1 MSSAEKTAISDFV
14 TSGKGLFFTGDYI
27 HLDFPKYNDVSQIF
41 GFTFNCQYIDYIPIG
56 NSVGAYPEPYWLNY
70 YTYAPVYEFQS
81 YYPPAPAHLILNR
94 EPYNGYS
101 WFYNESHEIF
111 NGIDSVLLM
120 GAGYLT
126 PKTFGVAALKTHPLT
141 SRPSDYGARIGF
153 PLVVVREH
161 GNGRV
166 MISADSNAF
175 TNNGFLQAAAANI
188 QNSAFA
194 LNIFNWLA
202 KGSAHQTEVSV
213 TPYPSLLMIDSS
225 GTGTGI
231 TFRASSS
238 DAGTIAFTLASGT
251 EEWALGDVTTSE
263 EGLGH
268 VAKLSWWGQLPTS
281 DPDEY
286 LIASPGTYLV
296 KAEINGS
303 VATASITVTHV
314 EASVVGVGAWMKD
327 SKDPAAVIPTNIQPE
342 YCPVVSWEQMAF
354 FPIGYFSALSVSD
367 PVNIVSG
374 NYLHSC
380 VDISLQAR
388 LSIVLARIYNSLDSN
403 IGIFGRGWSSP
414 FTSHLEIQGSN
425 IIFVNSDGSRIRF
438 IKTGTIFEADKNVE
452 LGLSYSNDT
461 GIYTLSHPHGSQWSF
476 DSDGRIIN
484 MVKSCCGSGISDSI
498 RFAYDDSDKLTKV
511 SGANGQYL
519 DFFYNIEGRV
529 ISVTDSTGRG
539 IAYEYD
545 SQQNLVAFSDTMG
558 RRTDYLWDDDGL
570 MSKVTLPGN
579 KATQIFYTNNR
590 VIKIIEPDNSTS
602 EFAWATDTYQ
612 LTLTDPLANTHIYR
626 FSPAWRLIGYELNGT
641 NSTISSRGF
650 VSDGLALTGMTDSMG
665 YTTSYTYD
673 SDGLIQSSTDKLGN
687 ISTIEWHQTLH
698 KLTRKTDA
706 LGRSWS
712 YEWCARG
719 NLIRE
724 TDPAGNI
731 TRCTYDSHNNRT
743 SKTDPLGRVTRY
755 VYDSTGNYLIQTI
768 DAMGGISSFTY
779 DLRGNMLTSTDA
791 LGRTTVYQYDL
802 LDRLVKTTYPD
813 GRYTQVIYDEAGN
826 IASRKDNLNRTTAYT
841 YDAAGRMLSTT
852 RPDGS
857 VLSHAYDASG
867 RKISSTD
874 ALGRITGYEYDA
886 LDNLV
891 KVTYPDQ
898 SCQTYV
904 YDTEKRLISSSD
916 ELGNVIAYEYDPMGR
931 MLATIDPA
939 GARYESTY
947 DVAGRKVAARDP
959 LGRTTTWTYDVLD
972 RVTKTAAPDQTFS
985 LNSYDAVG
993 NLLISTNALNQQTV
1007 YEYDALNRQIKTTR
1021 PGGAQFVTAYDAAG
1035 QVVSETDALGNTTSY
1050 SYDAG
1055 GRRVATTR
1063 ADGKQFISVYDTVG
1077 RLVKTIDPLN
1087 ASSTVSYDI
1096 MDRASSETD
1105 ALGRTTR
1112 YEYDAGG
1119 KRIAKID
1126 PIGRRRLYGYDTRDR
1141 LTTEV
1146 DAEGRMVSHAYD
1158 AAGRKTGLTDGA
1170 GRIWRWVYDAVGR
1183 VIAEIDPL
1191 GHQVKSSYD
1200 LAGNPVLKTNARNQ
1214 ATGYEY
1220 DLMNRLVKV
1229 NYPDAT
1235 IATFSYDAL
1244 GRELVRSGAA
1254 GAVEKSYDLAGN
1266 LVSEKFINHNK
1277 AWNYSFDMMGNRIQA
1292 ISPENE
1298 TFRYVYDR
1306 LYRLTVLETGKASE
1320 KVAYAYDALG
1330 RNIETVRADSTT
1342 ANKFDAAGQLLEM
1355 KHYRLV
1361 LDKDCGKH
1369 KKGKKNEPAYKEEI
1383 LALRQYAYDL
1393 SGNRVSMTDEDG
1405 KITVYA
1411 YDASNWLKQVDYPG
1425 NQRVSYTYNDA
1436 GDRLSEQTGSNPAVQ
1451 YAYDAAGRMI
1461 GRGSES
1467 FSYDADGNMLT
1478 DAVATYTWNSDNRL
1492 VRVEKTLDACK
1503 HDKYRHGF
1511 GYGHLKHGKETTLYE
1526 EYSYLPEDW
1535 RRVSRKSGKYEQNF
1549 KNRGFCRDN
1558 EEETFVSVY
1567 DGDDESQEYQLST
1580 SKAGRRN
1587 KKETLRLNLLR
1598 EFIGGPVADDLEHT
1612 RYNRLSLSMLKDG
1625 LSSTIAITGREAKV
1639 LADIDYDAWGN
1650 FCNQGKDS
1658 DLPCRH
1664 GDFDDYLDRFENT
1677 RGFGSAAH
1685 NKKAFGKYFADRLT
1699 PYLYTGRRYSNFTS
1713 QYFNRNRYYSPA
1725 LGRFTSKD
1733 PIGFNGGMNLYR
1745 YADNNPVLFTDPWG
1759 NISVSVTTAT
1769 SLYKSGSFTW
1779 SKSHKF
1785 EISDLPSMNPN
1796 EICPKYCVVQ
1806 WFKGTAR
1813 FADNTFFEVKKLYDQ
1828 DNQPIDK
1835 DFWRVDSKDTNPIYG
1850 NTYGKVIFPG
1860 YQLGNNWYDTVSINL
1875 FPFALSKYP
1884 LDYNLKWATAI
1895 YELSDIEGK
1904 SIADLNS
1911 NPVQYLARIDPLIV
1925 KVNWHLHLKFT
1936 SATTAPSVLS
1946 EYP

>member
-1 MSSAEKTAISDFV
+1 MSRKQNLRRILALTAIFV
-14 TSGKGLFFTGDYI
+14 FLLSIQAFSFVHVAGTWEQCDNPDYKSRVYVAQGTNGDILSLHGYVLYYYSYYDYFRTNDWVCPEYGKPFLWNLVITQKHNFVIYRDGPFPATCTVNFTAANASEACYVLFSEVQNEFTTASGQLRR
-27 HLDFPKYNDVSQIF
+27 VSVDAL
-41 GFTFNCQYIDYIPIG
+41 IDNGPPPQPPADEPPSYASRG
-56 NSVGAYPEPYWLNY
+56 NSSPPSGDPKDP
-70 YTYAPVYEFQS
+70 TDGIAP
-81 YYPPAPAHLILNR
+81 PPPPPPPDKKCPPPN
-94 EPYNGYS
+94 
-101 WFYNESHEIF
+101 
-111 NGIDSVLLM
+111 
-120 GAGYLT
+120 
-126 PKTFGVAALKTHPLT
+126 
-141 SRPSDYGARIGF
+141 
-153 PLVVVREH
+153 
-161 GNGRV
+161 
-166 MISADSNAF
+166 
-175 TNNGFLQAAAANI
+175 
-188 QNSAFA
+188 
-194 LNIFNWLA
+194 
-202 KGSAHQTEVSV
+202 
-213 TPYPSLLMIDSS
+213 
-225 GTGTGI
+225 
-231 TFRASSS
+231 
-238 DAGTIAFTLASGT
+238 
-251 EEWALGDVTTSE
+251 
-263 EGLGH
+263 
-268 VAKLSWWGQLPTS
+268 GQLPTLL
-281 DPDEY
+281 PGVQG
-286 LIASPGTYLV
+286 SP
-296 KAEINGS
+296 
-303 VATASITVTHV
+303 
-314 EASVVGVGAWMKD
+314 SVV
-327 SKDPAAVIPTNIQPE
+327 
-342 YCPVVSWEQMAF
+342 
-354 FPIGYFSALSVSD
+354 D

-374 NYLHSC
+374 NFFLSEADLHLKS
-380 VDISLQAR
+380 R
-388 LSIVLARIYNSLDSN
+388 LSLNLIRNYNSLDKEV
-403 IGIFGRGWSSP
+403 GLFGRGWSSILNARLQINDNSVYFFNADGSVLTFDKSGEVYTTP
-414 FTSHLEIQGSN
+414 VGHDVKLTHLADAGLWSLAIPQGSEWFFNESGQIVRMVKACCGGGAADAIDFEYDTSNNLIKVTNPAGQWFQLSLTAGLVTAVADSAGRSVSYEYNSSKDLVKFTGPTGLVTSYLYDEAGNLTQITKPAGITTTLQYAEGKVVKVINPDQSINQFAWDQAAKKMTLTDGNN
-425 IIFVNSDGSRIRF
+425 IDHLYTFDDSWQLASYSIPTAGAVKSLNFASSTVSAFTDSLGNSITYQYNSDG
-438 IKTGTIFEADKNVE
+438 
-452 LGLSYSNDT
+452 
-461 GIYTLSHPHGSQWSF
+461 
-476 DSDGRIIN
+476 
-484 MVKSCCGSGISDSI
+484 
-498 RFAYDDSDKLTKV
+498 
-511 SGANGQYL
+511 YL
-519 DFFYNIEGRV
+519 
-529 ISVTDSTGRG
+529 
-539 IAYEYD
+539 A
-545 SQQNLVAFSDTMG
+545 A
-558 RRTDYLWDDDGL
+558 
-570 MSKVTLPGN
+570 
-579 KATQIFYTNNR
+579 
-590 VIKIIEPDNSTS
+590 
-602 EFAWATDTYQ
+602 
-612 LTLTDPLANTHIYR
+612 
-626 FSPAWRLIGYELNGT
+626 
-641 NSTISSRGF
+641 
-650 VSDGLALTGMTDSMG
+650 
-665 YTTSYTYD
+665 
-673 SDGLIQSSTDKLGN
+673 STDKLGN
-687 ISTIEWHQTLH
+687 TTSYTWHPTLK
-698 KLTRKTDA
+698 KLTGKTDV
-706 LGRSWS
+706 LGRTWS

-724 TDPAGNI
+724 TDPAGNL
-731 TRCTYDSHNNRT
+731 TRYTYDSHNNRT

-791 LGRTTVYQYDL
+791 LGRATVYQYDL

-813 GRYTQVIYDEAGN
+813 GRHTQVIYDEAGN
-826 IASRKDNLNRTTAYT
+826 IASRKDNLNRTTVYT
-841 YDAAGRMLSTT
+841 YDAAGRMLTTT

-874 ALGRITGYEYDA
+874 ALGQITGYEYDA

-916 ELGNVIAYEYDPMGR
+916 ELGNVTAYEYDPMGR

-959 LGRTTTWTYDVLD
+959 LGRTTTWIYDVLD
-972 RVTKTAAPDQTFS
+972 RVTKTTAPDQTFNLS
-985 LNSYDAVG
+985 FYDAVG

-1035 QVVSETDALGNTTSY
+1035 QVVSETDALGNKTSY
-1050 SYDAG
+1050 SYDDG

-1063 ADGKQFISVYDTVG
+1063 ADGKQFASVYDTAG

-1096 MDRASSETD
+1096 MDRAVAETD

-1126 PIGRRRLYGYDTRDR
+1126 PIGRRCLYGYDTRDR

-1158 AAGRKTGLTDGA
+1158 AAGRKTVLTDGA
-1170 GRIWRWVYDAVGR
+1170 GRIWRWVYDALGR

-1191 GHQVKSSYD
+1191 GHEVKSSYD

-1235 IATFSYDAL
+1235 AATFSYDAL

-1266 LVSEKFINHNK
+1266 MVSEKFINHNK
-1277 AWNYSFDMMGNRIQA
+1277 AWNYSFDLMGNRIQA

-1306 LYRLTVLETGKASE
+1306 LYRLTALETGKASE
-1320 KVAYAYDALG
+1320 KVTYAYDALG
-1330 RNIETVRADSTT
+1330 RNIETIRADSTT

-1361 LDKDCGKH
+1361 LDKDCSKQ

-1383 LALRQYAYDL
+1383 LALRQYAYDPA
-1393 SGNRVSMTDEDG
+1393 GNRVSMTDEDG
-1405 KITVYA
+1405 KVTVYA

-1535 RRVSRKSGKYEQNF
+1535 RRVSRKSGKYELRGR
-1549 KNRGFCRDN
+1549 NRGFCRDN

-1580 SKAGRRN
+1580 SKTGHHN

-1612 RYNRLSLSMLKDG
+1612 RYNRMSLAMLKDG
-1625 LSSTIAITGREAKV
+1625 LGSTIVITGREAKV

-1650 FCNQGKDS
+1650 FRNQGKDS

-1664 GDFDDYLDRFENT
+1664 EDFDDYLDRFENT
-1677 RGFGSAAH
+1677 RGFGCSAH

-1699 PYLYTGRRYSNFTS
+1699 PYLYTGRRYSDFTS

-1725 LGRFTSKD
+1725 LGRFVSKD
-1733 PIGFNGGMNLYR
+1733 PIGFNGGNNLYR
-1745 YADNNPVLFTDPWG
+1745 YADSNPVLYVDPTGWIKYMLWKAFNNYSYRYDINGASLFDYFETVWVQVKDINSRMETRNHIVSYFNLNETEITNWTAEIYEKCDEKSPPEYIGDEVMRRYSQLINYVRPAGLPYPRNPQYPFNADFTDFPIFMETPISKS
-1759 NISVSVTTAT
+1759 ISVKDPIGGARI
-1769 SLYKSGSFTW
+1769 
-1779 SKSHKF
+1779 
-1785 EISDLPSMNPN
+1785 ELPP
-1796 EICPKYCVVQ
+1796 
-1806 WFKGTAR
+1806 
-1813 FADNTFFEVKKLYDQ
+1813 
-1828 DNQPIDK
+1828 
-1835 DFWRVDSKDTNPIYG
+1835 
-1850 NTYGKVIFPG
+1850 
-1860 YQLGNNWYDTVSINL
+1860 
-1875 FPFALSKYP
+1875 KYP
-1884 LDYNLKWATAI
+1884 LLK
-1895 YELSDIEGK
+1895 
-1904 SIADLNS
+1904 
-1911 NPVQYLARIDPLIV
+1911 
-1925 KVNWHLHLKFT
+1925 
-1936 SATTAPSVLS
+1936 
-1946 EYP
+1946 